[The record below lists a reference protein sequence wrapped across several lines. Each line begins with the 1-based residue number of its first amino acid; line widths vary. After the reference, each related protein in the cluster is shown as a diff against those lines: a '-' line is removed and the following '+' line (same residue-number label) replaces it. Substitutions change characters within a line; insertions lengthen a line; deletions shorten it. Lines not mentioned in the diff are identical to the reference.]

1 MALRAALKRDQAEFD
16 RLMTGLRPLLDG
28 HGTLRAFRM
37 GYAVTTDPREAAL
50 RRAPYEVF
58 GWRRRSA
65 APLSPRSSRPSAAA
79 RGRVRSDLLSA
90 RDPTRRSHRDEVLLA
105 AR

>member
-1 MALRAALKRDQAEFD
+1 MALLAALKRDQAEFD

-37 GYAVTTDPREAAL
+37 GYTVPPPGK
-50 RRAPYEVF
+50 RRDAE
-58 GWRRRSA
+58 RSTRCSGGA
-65 APLSPRSSRPSAAA
+65 GVPPVRCPLRSSRPSAAA